1 MKYEVK
7 VLKGADLTDEIVHF
21 LRSVMYEV
29 ALSMELPIDS
39 DKFDFKKF
47 ADHNRL
53 TLCFRDG
60 EPVGIMLA
68 ALLKSFWDEDLIILK
83 QISLWA
89 VPKTRAANLLFKD
102 FIDFG
107 KLHADHIHTNIGVK
121 TNISSRT
128 LERIGFRHVETLY
141 RLET

>member
-7 VLKGADLTDEIVHF
+7 VLSGADLTDEILRF
-21 LRSVMYEV
+21 LKDAMYKAIDDYEF
-29 ALSMELPIDS
+29 PIDPE
-39 DKFDFKKF
+39 KFDFKKF
-47 ADHNRL
+47 ADSKRL
-53 TLCFRDG
+53 TICFRDSV
-60 EPVGIMLA
+60 PVGLMMV
-68 ALLKSFWDEDLIILK
+68 ALLSSFWDDDLIVLK

-128 LERIGFRHVETLY
+128 LERIGFRHIETLY